1 MPRRPVFGETIAM
14 LLFNLSGNFTK
25 VVQRLPIRIS
35 IDPAQPL
42 APRLRPGMSVIV
54 MVDTAADGREPVEAT
69 P

>member
-1 MPRRPVFGETIAM
+1 M
-14 LLFNLSGNFTK
+14 LLFNASGNFTK

-35 IDPAQPL
+35 IDPDQPL

-54 MVDTAADGREPVEAT
+54 KVDTAAERRKPADAT

>member
-1 MPRRPVFGETIAM
+1 MKIGASRMSFRM
-14 LLFNLSGNFTK
+14 L

-35 IDPAQPL
+35 IDPDQPL

-54 MVDTAADGREPVEAT
+54 KVDTGAEGREPAEAT